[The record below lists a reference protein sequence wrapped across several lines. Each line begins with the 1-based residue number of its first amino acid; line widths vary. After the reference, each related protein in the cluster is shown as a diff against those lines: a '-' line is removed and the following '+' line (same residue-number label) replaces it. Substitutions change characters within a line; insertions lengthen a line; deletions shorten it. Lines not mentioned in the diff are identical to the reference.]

1 MRAAALDRVAGAS
14 VGVGADIYG
23 VDFTA
28 ADDWAAERAFSC
40 ICDDGWTGPD
50 CSSPQCPL
58 GADPARDS
66 LGFEVQNVTASVG
79 VSREEQLLTFT
90 ILNDYGAIADI
101 DEIQLITIAG
111 RGMYPP
117 EGNFTLTLDARAGVG
132 DGGCGIWSDAQR
144 IVATTAP
151 ISLANGE
158 DESSVALR
166 IRAALSALPQIGSE
180 DQIDVSG
187 RRVLGAGEEQWY
199 LYEWQVTFV
208 GDRVGGDVSGM
219 SINVDTMLPPPWL
232 LLRGVDELQKG
243 SQMTGQFAV
252 AYNDSAAL
260 ATLATVR
267 RTCNDTLD
275 GALGAAWLEKP
286 RGRVATALP
295 MNATED
301 VISRRLTEL
310 FFGCPSG
317 SLARSFANASKCDEA
332 PRVDGSALTV
342 VKVGTGGPGFAL
354 RVTFKYGLRLRGD
367 LAQLELV
374 FPTDAQWGFLTTA
387 TLAPNPSLLV
397 NSPAASGS
405 AETISDG
412 AQLRGVVSI
421 TLPEPLEPDGW
432 AAGNT
437 ATNFLWCAEAKT
449 VRSLL
454 QAVEDE
460 TGVGLGFIKVSRSRA
475 YAPGRN
481 ATDGWDGGYTW
492 SISFPSLAE
501 DLPLLTVK
509 PGDENDNV
517 DAGAPSTAATVQAVE
532 VSPGSSNAPA
542 NEVQLIDCLCSASS
556 CATSSGVVL
565 SFRGADAT
573 PLSPTAT
580 TDDVRMALAA
590 LPAIPDVRV
599 SMYGG
604 ATLCSAS
611 GTTTAITFSHSP
623 GPQPPLIVAAGTTPD
638 LPDGSSFAIRLAPA
652 RGAFGGRARRG
663 RRVLRECSNRGT
675 CTLGV
680 CTCASG
686 SNGFLFGPSD
696 GGGGADAEPGDG
708 SALPFWAPGKVV
720 ANCGRPLRNAISC
733 LCPPGSPRGYC
744 LPGSNTCVCRPGF
757 TGPICNDLVCPFSAT
772 SFFDVPRRS
781 REFYGAVVAHAPREC
796 GGQGV
801 CNRNA
806 GTCACV
812 GMWGGPA
819 CSTAACSPECARGAP
834 CLSMRALTE
843 RYETHGVDAGTLLAS
858 LDRPPVFVYSAPWDA
873 DMLRGC
879 ACDAQPGGT
888 TYNGPAALNW
898 GVGRGGGCLAR
909 TCPGGPDPLS
919 RKAAYTAPGAALSA
933 QPSSSATQR
942 LQCRLT
948 HGSLV
953 LRFRGASSR
962 PLSATA
968 VIFDSDADAG
978 AWSRGGE
985 SLEQALRELRPLGV
999 FSLRVWQRGA
1009 RYALGQGG
1017 YIPENTSDSTLAL
1030 SAEWF
1035 DVRAGSAAYAANE
1048 YGQVPIQTLCDAD
1061 GRVAVDITFTP
1072 TGAAVCVQLSRWRVR
1087 RAPFSPSS
1095 RTHPRP
1101 PPPHPF
1107 APRQATAPARRSR
1120 RGGTRRR

>member
-1 MRAAALDRVAGAS
+1 MRAAARDRLAGAS
-14 VGVGADIYG
+14 AGIGADVYG
-23 VDFTA
+23 VDFTTE
-28 ADDWAAERAFSC
+28 DDWAAERAFSC
-40 ICDDGWTGPD
+40 ICDEGWSGAD
-50 CSSPQCPL
+50 CSVQQCPL
-58 GADPARDS
+58 GADPASDFI
-66 LGFEVQNVTASVG
+66 GFEVQNVTASVG
-79 VSREEQLLTFT
+79 LSREEQLLTFS
-90 ILNDYGAIADI
+90 ILNDYGAVADVN
-101 DEIQLITIAG
+101 EIQLITIGG
-111 RGMYPP
+111 RGLFPP
-117 EGNFTLTLDARAGVG
+117 EGYFTLTLDARVGVG
-132 DGGCGIWSDAQR
+132 DGGCGLWSDAQR
-144 IVATTAP
+144 IAATTAP

-158 DESSVALR
+158 GADTVALR
-166 IRAALSALPQIGSE
+166 IQAALSALPQIGGK
-180 DQIDVSG
+180 DQVTVSG
-187 RRVLGAGEEQWY
+187 RRVIGVGVEQWY
-199 LYEWQVTFV
+199 LYEWQVTFS

-219 SINVDTMLPPPWL
+219 SINVDSMLPAPWL

-243 SQMTGQFAV
+243 SQITGQVAV

-260 ATLATVR
+260 ATLATIM

-275 GALGAAWLEKP
+275 GTLGAAWLAKP
-286 RGRVATALP
+286 RGRVAAALP

-310 FFGCPSG
+310 FFGCPQG
-317 SLARSFANASKCDEA
+317 SLARSFANSSKCDEV
-332 PRVDGSALTV
+332 PRTDGSALTV
-342 VKVGTGGPGFAL
+342 LKVGTGGPGFAL

-387 TLAPNPSLLV
+387 TLAPNPNAV
-397 NSPAASGS
+397 VISPTVSGGV
-405 AETISDG
+405 ETISDG
-412 AQLRGVVSI
+412 AQLRGLISI
-421 TLPEPLEPDGW
+421 TLPEPLAPDGW
-432 AAGNT
+432 TTGNT
-437 ATNFLWCAEAKT
+437 AASFLWCAEAKT

-454 QAVEDE
+454 QAVEDK
-460 TGVGLGFIKVSRSRA
+460 TGLGLGFIKVSRSRV
-475 YAPGRN
+475 YAAGRN

-492 SISFPSLAE
+492 SVSFPSLAE
-501 DLPLLTVK
+501 DLPLLSVE
-509 PGDENDNV
+509 PGGEIENV
-517 DAGAPSTAATVQAVE
+517 DAGTPSAAASVQVVE
-532 VSPGSSNAPA
+532 VSPGSPSAPA
-542 NEVQLIDCLCSASS
+542 NEVQLIDCTCSSSS
-556 CATSSGVVL
+556 CATASGVVL
-565 SFRGADAT
+565 SFRGTDVA
-573 PLSPTAT
+573 PLAPTAT
-580 TDDVRMALAA
+580 SNDVRMALAA
-590 LPAIPDVRV
+590 LPTIPDVRV

-604 ATLCSAS
+604 ATFCSAS

-623 GPQPPLIVAAGTTPD
+623 GPQPPLLVAAGTTPD
-638 LPDGSSFAIRLAPA
+638 LPDGSSFTIRLAPA

-686 SNGFLFGPSD
+686 STGFLFGPSD

-708 SALPFWAPGKVV
+708 STLPFWTPAKVV
-720 ANCGRPLRNAISC
+720 ANCGRPLRPAVSC

-757 TGPICNDLVCPFSAT
+757 TGPICNDLVCPFSTT

-781 REFYGAVVAHAPREC
+781 GEFFGEIVSHAPREC

-801 CNRNA
+801 CNRA
-806 GTCACV
+806 TGTCACV
-812 GMWGGPA
+812 GMWGGLS
-819 CSTAACSPECARGAP
+819 CSVAACSPDCARGAP

-843 RYETHGVDAGTLLAS
+843 LYETHGTDAGTPLAS
-858 LDRPPVFVYSAPWDA
+858 LGRPPAFVYSAPWDA
-873 DMLRGC
+873 DLIRGC

-888 TYNGPAALNW
+888 SYNGPAALNW
-898 GVGRGGGCLAR
+898 GVGRGGGCLVR

-919 RKAAYTAPGAALSA
+919 RKAAYTAPDAAFSKR
-933 QPSSSATQR
+933 PRSSATQR
-942 LQCRLT
+942 LQCQLT

-1017 YIPENTSDSTLAL
+1017 FLPENTSDSTLAL

-1035 DVRAGSAAYAANE
+1035 DVRAESAAYAANDF
-1048 YGQVPIQTLCDAD
+1048 GQVPILTLCDAG

-1072 TGAAVCVQLSRWRVR
+1072 TGASV
-1087 RAPFSPSS
+1087 
-1095 RTHPRP
+1095 
-1101 PPPHPF
+1101 
-1107 APRQATAPARRSR
+1107 
-1120 RGGTRRR
+1120 